1 MIVELDFESDVPI
14 YIQLKNE
21 IIKLLANKTL
31 VNGDSLP
38 SVRSFASQLGI
49 NLHTVNKTYSLLK
62 DEGYIKLDRRTGAVV
77 SIDFLSNEKF
87 KENLKADMQNYINE
101 CIARNISKEEFI
113 KIAES
118 LF

>member
-1 MIVELDFESDVPI
+1 MIIELDFESDIPI

-21 IIKLLANKTL
+21 IIKLLVNKTL

-49 NLHTVNKTYSLLK
+49 NLHTVNKTYALLK
-62 DEGYIKLDRRTGAVV
+62 EEGYIKLDRRTGAVV
-77 SIDFLSNEKF
+77 SIDFSSNENF
-87 KENLKADMQNYINE
+87 KNTLVDNMKNYINE
-101 CIARNISKEEFI
+101 CIVRNISKEDFI
-113 KIAES
+113 DIVNS

>member
-1 MIVELDFESDVPI
+1 MIVELDFESDIPI

-101 CIARNISKEEFI
+101 CIVRNISKEEFI

>member
-1 MIVELDFESDVPI
+1 MIVELDFESDIPI

-77 SIDFLSNEKF
+77 SIDFSSNEKF
-87 KENLKADMQNYINE
+87 KETMKKNMQNYINE
-101 CIARNISKEEFI
+101 CIVRNISKDEFI
-113 KIAES
+113 AIVES

>member
-1 MIVELDFESDVPI
+1 MIIELDFESDIPI

-49 NLHTVNKTYSLLK
+49 NLHTVNKTYTLLK

-87 KENLKADMQNYINE
+87 KEKLKTDMQNYINE
-101 CIARNISKEEFI
+101 CIVRNISKEDFI

>member
-1 MIVELDFESDVPI
+1 MIVELDFESDIPI

-87 KENLKADMQNYINE
+87 KENLKTDMQNYINE
-101 CIARNISKEEFI
+101 CIVRNISKEDFI

>member
-1 MIVELDFESDVPI
+1 MIIELDFESDIPI

-21 IIKLLANKTL
+21 IIKLLVNKTL

-49 NLHTVNKTYSLLK
+49 NLHTVNKTYALLK
-62 DEGYIKLDRRTGAVV
+62 EEGYIKLDRRTGAVI
-77 SIDFLSNEKF
+77 SIDFSSNETF
-87 KENLKADMQNYINE
+87 KNILVDNMKNYINE
-101 CIARNISKEEFI
+101 CIVRNISKEEFI
-113 KIAES
+113 DIVNS